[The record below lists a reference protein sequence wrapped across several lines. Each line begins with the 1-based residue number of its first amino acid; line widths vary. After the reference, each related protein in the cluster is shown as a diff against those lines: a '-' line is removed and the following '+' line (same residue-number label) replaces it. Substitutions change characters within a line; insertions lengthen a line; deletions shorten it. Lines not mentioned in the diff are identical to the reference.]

1 MKPDTKMTRRQFVH
15 GSVLAGAGFVMAGC
29 AVNPVTGENQL
40 MMISEE
46 QEISMDKAQS
56 PHQFST
62 DYGAV
67 LDSGLNSYVAE
78 VGRKLAARTHRPYMP
93 YSFRCV
99 NATYINAYAFPGG
112 SIAVTRGI
120 LLKISNEAELAALLG
135 HELGHVNARHSAR
148 QISKSTLSSIFVSGV
163 AAAIGTQSQGL
174 GEAASKLGMLGQGVL
189 LARYGRD
196 NEREADDLGNR
207 YMVQAGYSSM
217 GFVGL
222 MSILNNLNKTK
233 ASAADM
239 LFATHPMSDER
250 YETAVAKS
258 RDPYGHS
265 AALPLNRE
273 RYMDRTASLRAVGN
287 AIEALQEGDRYMAKK
302 QYGTAETHFA
312 RAIKLAKEDYAAH
325 VMMAKC
331 LLANN
336 RFERAATYAD
346 LAVSLYPAEAQGHH
360 VAGFAHVKLKQFN
373 RAYERFNSYDRLL
386 PGNPGTLFFK
396 GYCQEGMDRTET
408 AAQFYNQYLNEVQQG
423 SYAGHAY
430 KRLKEWG
437 YR

>member
-15 GSVLAGAGFVMAGC
+15 GSVLAGAGLALAGC
-29 AVNPVTGENQL
+29 AVNPVTGEKQL
-40 MMISEE
+40 MMVSEE
-46 QEISMDKAQS
+46 QEISMDKSQS

-67 LDSGLNSYVAE
+67 RDSGLNSYVTE
-78 VGRKLAARTHRPYMP
+78 VGRKLAARTHRPHMP

-120 LLKISNEAELAALLG
+120 MLKMSNEAELAALLG
-135 HELGHVNARHSAR
+135 HELGHVNARHSAQ

-189 LARYGRD
+189 LARYSRD
-196 NEREADDLGNR
+196 NEREADALGNR
-207 YMVQAGYSSM
+207 YLVQAGYSSK

-222 MSILNNLNKTK
+222 MSILNDLNKTK

-250 YETAVAKS
+250 YDTAVAKS

-265 AALPLNRE
+265 AKFPLHRE
-273 RYMDRTASLRAVGN
+273 RYMDRTASLRAIKN

-302 QYGTAETHFA
+302 DYGAAEANFA
-312 RAIKLAKEDYAAH
+312 KAIKLAKEDYAAH

-331 LLANN
+331 LLASDQ
-336 RFERAATYAD
+336 FKRAATYAD
-346 LAVSLYPAEAQGHH
+346 LAVSLYPREAQGHH
-360 VAGFAHVKLKQFN
+360 VAGFAHLKVKQFN
-373 RAYERFNSYDRLL
+373 RAYERFNTYGQLL

-396 GYCQEGMDRTET
+396 GYCQEGMNRTET
-408 AAQFYNQYLNEVQQG
+408 AAQLYKQYLNQVQQG
-423 SYAGHAY
+423 DYASHAY

-437 YR
+437 YL